1 MAIPFDT
8 LAYTHTLRR
17 AGINEQQA
25 DAHAEALVMAF
36 SQGLATR
43 GDLAE
48 LGQRGSADLA
58 RMGKAL
64 DDRITEVEEKLNRR
78 ITEVEEKLGHRID
91 QVERAL
97 SDRITRV
104 EEALNERITRVEEVL
119 NERIIQ
125 VEKALGGRIDALAGR
140 VARLEREL
148 GELRLNM
155 RWGFVVIGLL
165 IILTSPLSTQL
176 AEAVGILR

>member
-1 MAIPFDT
+1 MTIPLDT
-8 LAYTHTLRR
+8 LAHTLRR

-36 SQGLATR
+36 SQGVATR

-48 LGQRGSADLA
+48 PGRRGSADLA

-64 DDRITEVEEKLNRR
+64 DDRITEVEEKLGHRITEVEEKLNRR

-104 EEALNERITRVEEVL
+104 EEAL

-176 AEAVGILR
+176 AGAVGILR